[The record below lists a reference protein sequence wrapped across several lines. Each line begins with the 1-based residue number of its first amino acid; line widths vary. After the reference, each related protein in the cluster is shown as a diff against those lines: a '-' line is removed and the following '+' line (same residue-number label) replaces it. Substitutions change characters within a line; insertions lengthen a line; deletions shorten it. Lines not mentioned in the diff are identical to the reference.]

1 MVTRCPGLGS
11 TRSRCVVAGAGFKT
25 KPQVKDLSA
34 PTEVALSNEQGE
46 IFQDQYGRLY
56 VPDPRPGGTTAG
68 WVSGAPQSRAVATK
82 TRPVA
87 NAPGPGPSRS
97 WRRQAVKD
105 DGKIRR
111 HPHYRTKFLE
121 HINNNPTLRS
131 VTKEVAAALI
141 SHSDDSG
148 KPAYPSQAAIAD
160 RLHRNIRTV
169 RRSVAELE
177 AVGCLHVRR
186 SQPER
191 DRRTGRW
198 YRKFNNYYCFRMPR
212 EAGEGRRV
220 VRKPTSHLE
229 GTGTP
234 LTFIGRTTP
243 PQGSGDGSLKT
254 VIEPAA
260 SAPPPPIVAPRLYP
274 VDHKPPEEG
283 PAVIDPIK
291 TSARFTALRDAL
303 RGTSHQ

>member
-1 MVTRCPGLGS
+1 MPWARENA
-11 TRSRCVVAGAGFKT
+11 SRCVVAGAGFNT
-25 KPQVKDLSA
+25 KPQVTDLSA
-34 PTEVALSNEQGE
+34 PTEVALSNEQDE

-56 VPDPRPGGTTAG
+56 VPDPRPGGPTAG
-68 WVSGAPQSRAVATK
+68 QGSGARQSRPVATK

-87 NAPGPGPSRS
+87 NAPSPGPSRA

-148 KPAYPSQAAIAD
+148 KPAYPSQSAIAH

-177 AVGCLHVRR
+177 AAGCLHVRR

-220 VRKPTSHLE
+220 MRKPTSHLE

-234 LTFIGRTTP
+234 STFLGRTTP
-243 PQGSGDGSLKT
+243 PQESGDGSLKMFT
-254 VIEPAA
+254 NPAA
-260 SAPPPPIVAPRLYP
+260 STPPPPTVALDLHPINNE
-274 VDHKPPEEG
+274 PPEEN
-283 PAVIDPIK
+283 ATVTDPLK
-291 TSARFTALRDAL
+291 TSARFAALRDAL
-303 RGTSHQ
+303 HSASHQINP